1 MTASAGLAAGTFF
14 DWHSRRISA
23 PRVTR
28 IARALARRVGR
39 AESLLDVGAGDG
51 LLARD
56 LARLTGATRVLGV
69 DVLLR
74 PDPAIDVAHY
84 DGVTLPFPDRAV
96 DVVILSDVLHH
107 TISPERLLRE
117 SLRVCRRAVALKD
130 HISFGRVSSA
140 ILLAM
145 DLVGNAAASVPSPG
159 VYLSATEWCRVVDR
173 AGGRFESIEW
183 PLRIH
188 DAPFRWITR
197 DEHHFA
203 ASIVRRDEPAPRG
216 PSSP

>member
-1 MTASAGLAAGTFF
+1 MTAPAALGKGTFF

-23 PRVTR
+23 PRADR
-28 IARALARRVGR
+28 IARALARRTGPVT
-39 AESLLDVGAGDG
+39 SLLDVGAGDG
-51 LLARD
+51 ALARTFAD
-56 LARLTGATRVLGV
+56 LTGASTVIGV
-69 DVLLR
+69 DVLVQPR
-74 PDPAIDVAHY
+74 PAIEVVHY
-84 DGVTLPFPDRAV
+84 DGVTLPFPDRSV

-107 TISPERLLRE
+107 AADPERLLRE

-130 HISFGRVSSA
+130 HVSFGRLSSA

-159 VYLSATEWCRVVDR
+159 VYLSAIEWWRLVDR
-173 AGGRFESIEW
+173 AGARFESIEW

-197 DEHHFA
+197 DEHHFV
-203 ASIVRRDEPAPRG
+203 ASLVRLDDPPTPHRPE
-216 PSSP
+216 